1 MVLGAMLA
9 FAAIGGTALAAG
21 LDKPAKAQQGTG
33 QDLTADKVT
42 LCHKGKVTINVAA
55 PAQKAH
61 EAHGDHVGACATTTS
76 ASAAKAKKAK
86 KAKQSKAEDD
96 EDENESASTGAAK
109 GLKGKA
115 KGKNKG

>member
-21 LDKPAKAQQGTG
+21 LDKPANAQQGTG

-61 EAHGDHVGACATTTS
+61 EAHGDHVGACATTS
-76 ASAAKAKKAK
+76 ASATKAK
-86 KAKQSKAEDD
+86 
-96 EDENESASTGAAK
+96 
-109 GLKGKA
+109 KA